1 MLNIVVPMA
10 GRGSR
15 FSEVGY
21 TVPKPAIP
29 IRGMPMIELV
39 ARSLRPARAHQLI
52 FLVLKEHVEQF
63 GFDRLLHRVDPS
75 ARIVT
80 VDGVT
85 EGAACTVL
93 LARAAID
100 NDDPLMVAN
109 SDQWVDMNIDEYLSA
124 LDSSGADG
132 LIMTMTADDPKWSYV
147 GLDSRGRANR
157 VVEKQVISPEAT
169 VGIYNFRRGRDFVWA
184 ADEMIRRN
192 RRVNNEFYVAPVYNE
207 MIALGARIDVYSVGL
222 VSERMWGLGTPADLE
237 LFISSDVSSAA
248 IARAQRAGAEH
259 S

>member
-15 FSEVGY
+15 FSDAGY
-21 TVPKPAIP
+21 AVPKPAIP
-29 IRGMPMIELV
+29 IRGMPMVELV
-39 ARSLRPARAHQLI
+39 AQSLRPARAHRFT
-52 FLVLKEHVEQF
+52 FLVLKDQVDQF
-63 GFDRLLHRVDPS
+63 GFDRLLHRIDRS

-80 VDGVT
+80 VDTVT

-100 NDDPLMVAN
+100 NDDPLMLAN
-109 SDQWVDMNIDEYLSA
+109 SDQWVDMDIDEYLA
-124 LDSSGADG
+124 AVDGSGADG

-147 GLDSRGRANR
+147 GLDSRGRVNR

-184 ADEMIRRN
+184 ADEMIRQN

-207 MIALGARIDVYSVGL
+207 MIARGARIDVYSVGS

-237 LFISSDVSSAA
+237 LFIRSDASSAA
-248 IARAQRAGAEH
+248 VARAKRAGAEH